1 MRLGQNEE
9 TSGPRTA
16 TAVDREIGSRIRARR
31 LELGMSQEGLADALG
46 VTFQQVQKYEK
57 GINRVAASTLIAIAR
72 VLDVQLTALIPR
84 AGKASASQI
93 GVDDETY
100 QSLIAYYSKLN
111 PAGRRLL
118 VASAKSLLA
127 EGHLRNKKS

>member
-1 MRLGQNEE
+1 
-9 TSGPRTA
+9 
-16 TAVDREIGSRIRARR
+16 
-31 LELGMSQEGLADALG
+31 MSQEGLADALG

-72 VLDVQLTALIPR
+72 VLDVQVTGLIPR

>member
-1 MRLGQNEE
+1 LGQNEE

-16 TAVDREIGSRIRARR
+16 TAVDREIGSRVRARR
-31 LELGMSQEGLADALG
+31 LELGMSQEALADALG

-57 GINRVAASTLIAIAR
+57 GINRVAASTLISIAR
-72 VLDVQLTALIPR
+72 VLDVQVTALIPR

-93 GVDDETY
+93 GVDDEIY

>member
-1 MRLGQNEE
+1 VGHNEE

-72 VLDVQLTALIPR
+72 VLDVQVTALIPR

-93 GVDDETY
+93 GVDDEIY

-127 EGHLRNKKS
+127 EGHLRNKKG

>member
-1 MRLGQNEE
+1 MMENKKK
-9 TSGPRTA
+9 PNPIDIH
-16 TAVDREIGSRIRARR
+16 VGSRIRLRR
-31 LELGMSQEGLADALG
+31 TMLGMSQEKLGEHLGL
-46 VTFQQVQKYEK
+46 TFQQVQKYEK

-72 VLDVQLTALIPR
+72 VLDVQVTALIPR
-84 AGKASASQI
+84 PGKASASQI
-93 GVDDETY
+93 GVDDDTY

>member
-1 MRLGQNEE
+1 MGQNEE

-16 TAVDREIGSRIRARR
+16 TAVDREIGSRVRARR
-31 LELGMSQEGLADALG
+31 LELGMSQEALADALG

-57 GINRVAASTLIAIAR
+57 GINRVAASTLISIAR
-72 VLDVQLTALIPR
+72 VLDVQVTALIPR

-93 GVDDETY
+93 GVDDEIY

>member
-1 MRLGQNEE
+1 VGHNEE

-31 LELGMSQEGLADALG
+31 LELGMSQEGLADSLG

-72 VLDVQLTALIPR
+72 VLDVQVTALIPR

-93 GVDDETY
+93 GVDDEIY

-127 EGHLRNKKS
+127 EGHLRNKKG